1 MNLLRNETLR
11 RWTRQ
16 PFFYFLAALA
26 LALPL
31 AACTAIPSLDVAG
44 RYAPMAD
51 ALAAGE
57 WRYAFHPRVSPL
69 LPVLGGV
76 FSFLSGWSGFAG
88 VKIAASLLFALAV
101 FPLFA
106 LFKRVFS
113 EQVAC
118 WGVLFFLFC
127 SHVLRYAGEGLRD
140 AGKTLPLAIAAWAL
154 IGLRSAPRQWR
165 YYLWLGAAFALGTAI
180 RPELMAVIGL
190 ILVAAFLCDLSLI
203 HI

>member
-1 MNLLRNETLR
+1 
-11 RWTRQ
+11 
-16 PFFYFLAALA
+16 
-26 LALPL
+26 
-31 AACTAIPSLDVAG
+31 
-44 RYAPMAD
+44 MAD

-88 VKIAASLLFALAV
+88 VKLAASLLFALAV

-140 AGKTLPLAIAAWAL
+140 AGQNPAAGYRRLGFDRDFAPLRGNGGITS
-154 IGLRSAPRQWR
+154 GSAPRLR
-165 YYLWLGAAFALGTAI
+165 SE
-180 RPELMAVIGL
+180 PPSVP
-190 ILVAAFLCDLSLI
+190 S
-203 HI
+203 

>member
-31 AACTAIPSLDVAG
+31 AACTVIPSLDVAG

-113 EQVAC
+113 EDRKSV
-118 WGVLFFLFC
+118 V
-127 SHVLRYAGEGLRD
+127 
-140 AGKTLPLAIAAWAL
+140 
-154 IGLRSAPRQWR
+154 
-165 YYLWLGAAFALGTAI
+165 
-180 RPELMAVIGL
+180 
-190 ILVAAFLCDLSLI
+190 
-203 HI
+203 